1 MATWYVR
8 PDTSHSGTRNGT
20 SYATAWGGWSSIVWG
35 GAGVVAG
42 DTLYVCGAHAYSSG
56 ISIGAH
62 GGTTTNRVTI
72 RGDYTPDPGSITFT
86 GTVFLTNGRA
96 NTILRGLT
104 LTAGGS
110 HCLFITDVATLSDYI
125 ENTFV
130 SDAANSA
137 FSIYGINGED
147 HVDVLIEGNTFRC
160 TGRGLAAGK
169 AATIEWFAAASGG
182 VSTLTRFKIRNNV
195 FENCNT
201 AGTAVSVM
209 QLRVDNAAST
219 SCAITDLEVDGNVFR
234 NYKGVAIRLRDDHT
248 GDTYDRFKG
257 VKVRNNT
264 FFDGGEATTPGWG
277 GCISIGSFGPSTTV
291 GWGRNELTGNKG
303 YRQVGAAG
311 GINCFYGSYYIAN
324 NYFEDLS
331 TNTID
336 GNAILVDLQCRDVLV
351 FNNRWRN
358 LTGKAGVVNSGVG
371 VMVLNATNV
380 RVFGNVGH
388 AMKVGIHIGDDG
400 TGQSAKLHNNTMWGV
415 TDYAIYMHA
424 DADRANVSMYNNTFQ
439 GTGHTVYNNSAS
451 AWSLEDYNNFDGFAS
466 GTYQHTLGSNDET
479 QSMSA
484 YVRDDGSLIVP
495 NTATIATVGTDNPLA
510 TSGTYVPGVTLANG
524 RLRPGYTCIGAYMAV
539 VPRAARA

>member
-8 PDTSHSGTRNGT
+8 PNTSHSATRNGT
-20 SYATAWGGWSSIVWG
+20 SYATAWGGWSEIVWG
-35 GAGVVAG
+35 ASGVTAG

-56 ISIGAH
+56 ISVGAH
-62 GGTTTNRVTI
+62 TGTTTNRTTI

-86 GTVFLTNGRA
+86 GSVFLTNGRA
-96 NTILRGLT
+96 NTIIRSIT
-104 LTAGGS
+104 FTAGTS
-110 HCLFITDVATLSDYI
+110 HCLFVTDVATLSDYI
-125 ENTFV
+125 GNRFI
-130 SDAANSA
+130 SNAAQPA
-137 FSIYGINGED
+137 FSFYGINGED
-147 HVDVLIEGNTFRC
+147 HVDVLVEGNTFNC
-160 TGRGLAAGK
+160 TGQGAATGK
-169 AATIEWFAAASGG
+169 AAALEWFAAASGG
-182 VSTLTRFKIRNNV
+182 LSTLTRVKIRNNL

-248 GDTYDRFKG
+248 GDTYDKFKG
-257 VKVRNNT
+257 VKVRNNQ
-264 FFDGGEATTPGWG
+264 FYDGGEATTPGWG

-291 GWGRNELTGNKG
+291 GFGLNELTGNVG
-303 YRQVGAAG
+303 YRQIGAAG
-311 GINCFYGSYYIAN
+311 GINCFFGSYYIAN

-358 LTGKAGVVNSGVG
+358 LRGKAGVVNSGVG

-380 RVFGNVGH
+380 RVSGNVGYD
-388 AMKVGIHIGDDG
+388 MKVGIHIGDDG
-400 TGQSAKLHNNTMWGV
+400 TGQSAKLNNNTFWGV

-439 GTGHTVYNNSAS
+439 GTGYSVYNNSAS
-451 AWSLEDYNNFDGFAS
+451 AWSLENFNNFDGFSS
-466 GTYQHTLGSNDET
+466 GPYQHALGGSDT
-479 QSMSA
+479 TVSMFT
-484 YVRDDGSLIVP
+484 YVNSDGSLRMP
-495 NTATIATVGTDNPLA
+495 GNPLA
-510 TSGTYVPGVTLANG
+510 TAGTYLGGVSLANG
-524 RLRPGYTCIGAYMAV
+524 RLRPGYVPIGAYMAV
-539 VPRAARA
+539 QPRAVRV